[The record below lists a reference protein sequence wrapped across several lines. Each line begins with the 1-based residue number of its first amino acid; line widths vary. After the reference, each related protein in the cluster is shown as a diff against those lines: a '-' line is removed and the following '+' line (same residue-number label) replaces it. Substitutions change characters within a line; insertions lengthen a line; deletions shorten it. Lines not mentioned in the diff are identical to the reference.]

1 MPTPAQ
7 SSLVDPLP
15 VHKRL
20 PRWTVR
26 INQTINYNKGN
37 VGEKIKYTIDLTG
50 EGFGQMNGAD
60 SDLSMCAKLL
70 KCKNEIA
77 LLSKSHFAAAKNYS
91 NVNDE
96 LKALRR
102 LKNRRVRELNQKVRK
117 LNQKVW
123 KLNQKVW
130 KLNQKVWTLHRR
142 NIQLA
147 QDKEQLA
154 QDKEQLVQDKKQL
167 AQDKEQLVQDKKQL
181 AQDKEQLIQDKKQ
194 LAQDKEQLIQ
204 DKKQLAQDKEQPVKP
219 HALALAESWS
229 LQNLQKNVLLLM
241 EKVKLDE
248 SGKDE
253 EIRQRGGDAE
263 ELKETIQGI
272 NNVGQLVLEIGKQ
285 QSQAIGAMTE
295 GFRKMNREQDNYIY
309 PFYTPTRPND
319 GSLPVIP
326 DLDLS
331 APPAFCATNQQ
342 QMPVLSSSPDNVN
355 FGPSYNGRFAYPV
368 SSPQTPMLSPRSP
381 GRGGSSLQVPSLQGY
396 QDASWPGSS
405 NY

>member
-1 MPTPAQ
+1 
-7 SSLVDPLP
+7 
-15 VHKRL
+15 
-20 PRWTVR
+20 
-26 INQTINYNKGN
+26 
-37 VGEKIKYTIDLTG
+37 
-50 EGFGQMNGAD
+50 MNGAD
-60 SDLSMCAKLL
+60 SDLSMCAELL
-70 KCKNEIA
+70 ECEKKIA
-77 LLSKSHFAAAKNYS
+77 WLRKSHCAAAENYS
-91 NVNDE
+91 NFNDE

-123 KLNQKVW
+123 KLNR
-130 KLNQKVWTLHRR
+130 KVWTLHRR

-154 QDKEQLVQDKKQL
+154 QDKEQLVQDKK
-167 AQDKEQLVQDKKQL
+167 
-181 AQDKEQLIQDKKQ
+181 
-194 LAQDKEQLIQ
+194 QLIQ

-229 LQNLQKNVLLLM
+229 LQNLQKNILLLM

-295 GFRKMNREQDNYIY
+295 GFREMNREQYNYIY

-381 GRGGSSLQVPSLQGY
+381 GRGGSSLQVPSLPGY
-396 QDASWPGSS
+396 QDASWQGSS